1 MTIKKLIGPD
11 PNQISLNRD
20 LGTMAFQDYIVKP
33 VFRVTLYSDVTTYT
47 NDAPVKFTQ
56 NEYDPS
62 NCYDPTNGRFTAPLN
77 GFYHFDATVR
87 CDANQNFGSYF
98 RIRPHK
104 NGAHMEYLIG
114 DAINGTY
121 MNTQTYMSAQISF
134 NVELVTGDYIDIRVG
149 WASGPSTIV
158 LSNSGFSGFLV
169 A

>member
-1 MTIKKLIGPD
+1 MTIKRLIGPD

-33 VFRVTLYSDVTTYT
+33 VFRVGLTSDSTSYT
-47 NDAPVKFTQ
+47 NDAPIKFAS
-56 NEYDPS
+56 NIYNPS
-62 NCYDPTNGRFTAPLN
+62 NCYDFTTGRFTAPLN
-77 GFYHFDATVR
+77 GFYHFDTTVR
-87 CDANQNFGSYF
+87 VDANQNFGAYF

-104 NGAHMEYLIG
+104 NGAQQEWLIG

-121 MNTQTYMSAQISF
+121 VSSQAYMSAQISF
-134 NVELVTGDYIDIRVG
+134 SIELVTGDYIDIRVG
-149 WASGPSTIV
+149 WASALTSVV